1 MSCGCNNKSGVVSI
15 AGGGSNGGGGS
26 SGGNG
31 GNGGSGGSGGGGNGG
46 NGGSNPNCDSI
57 LNIETQTLSSETIV
71 TITFCSGAIQQFSIP
86 HGVDGNDGAN
96 GTDGTSGDTGIAV
109 EDVSVT
115 QVGNEITLVITLDD
129 GTIFENTFTIATATG
144 AHIIEAKTQGGA
156 VDLTDATGNG
166 FEQINLATVGGE
178 FEVIGGTVPGNTIT
192 IAGDT
197 LHFDAV
203 FQVRTDGTALHNPFK
218 ELYLTV
224 GAVGSITEK
233 CTNLSGQPATI
244 TVPTDGHIQVSVE
257 FTKTN
262 STRNELFFKGTMT
275 VGDKGLSA
283 VGSHSITDLN
293 PPVAPKTFAFYG
305 GTGESG
311 DLDFTQELQIQLRA
325 FPGGSG
331 SDTMFVNPAYMTIT
345 KIPKI

>member
-1 MSCGCNNKSGVVSI
+1 MSCGCNKSGVVSI

-57 LNIETQTLSSETIV
+57 LNIETQTLSTETIV

-86 HGVDGNDGAN
+86 HGVDGQDGAD
-96 GTDGTSGDTGIAV
+96 GADGTSGDTGIAV

-144 AHIIEAKTQGGA
+144 AHIVEAKTQGGG
-156 VDLTDATGNG
+156 VDITDATGNG

-203 FQVRTDGTALHNPFK
+203 FQVRTDGIELHNPFK

-224 GAVGSITEK
+224 GPVGSITEK
-233 CTNLSGQPATI
+233 CTNLSGQPSLI

-257 FTKTN
+257 FTRID
-262 STRNELFFKGTMT
+262 STREELFYKGTMT
-275 VGDKGLSA
+275 VSDKGESA
-283 VGSHSITDLN
+283 VASHSITDLN
-293 PPVAPKTFAFYG
+293 PPVESKTFPFYG
-305 GTGESG
+305 GTDE
-311 DLDFTQELQIQLRA
+311 LDFTQDIQIQLRA

-331 SDTMFVNPAYMTIT
+331 TDTMFVNPAYMTIT
-345 KIPKI
+345 KIPKL

>member
-1 MSCGCNNKSGVVSI
+1 MSCGCNKSGVVSI

-57 LNIETQTLSSETIV
+57 LNIETQTLSTETIV

-86 HGVDGNDGAN
+86 HGVDGQDGAD
-96 GTDGTSGDTGIAV
+96 GADGTSGDTGIAV

-144 AHIIEAKTQGGA
+144 AHIVEAKTQGGG
-156 VDLTDATGNG
+156 VDITDATGNG

-224 GAVGSITEK
+224 GPVGSITEK
-233 CTNLSGQPATI
+233 CTNLSGQPSLI

-257 FTKTN
+257 FTRID
-262 STRNELFFKGTMT
+262 STREELFYKGTMT
-275 VGDKGLSA
+275 VSDKGESA
-283 VGSHSITDLN
+283 VASHSITDLN
-293 PPVAPKTFAFYG
+293 PPVESKTFPFYG
-305 GTGESG
+305 GTDE
-311 DLDFTQELQIQLRA
+311 LDFTQDIQIQLRA

-331 SDTMFVNPAYMTIT
+331 TDTMFVNPAYMTIT
-345 KIPKI
+345 KIPKL

>member
-1 MSCGCNNKSGVVSI
+1 MSCGCNKSGVVSI

-57 LNIETQTLSSETIV
+57 LNIETQTLSTETIV

-86 HGVDGNDGAN
+86 HGVDGNDGAD
-96 GTDGTSGDTGIAV
+96 GADGTSGDTGIAV

-144 AHIIEAKTQGGA
+144 AHIVEAKTQGGA

-166 FEQINLATVGGE
+166 FEQINLSTVGGE

-224 GAVGSITEK
+224 GPVGSITEK
-233 CTNLSGQPATI
+233 EVNLSGQPATI
-244 TVPTDGHIQVSVE
+244 TVPTDGHVQVSVE
-257 FTKTN
+257 LTKTD
-262 STRNELFFKGTMT
+262 STRNELFYKGTMT
-275 VGDKGLSA
+275 VGDKGESA
-283 VGSHSITDLN
+283 VASHSITDLN
-293 PPVAPKTFAFYG
+293 PAVAPKTFAFYG
-305 GTGESG
+305 GTGE
-311 DLDFTQELQIQLRA
+311 LDFTQELQIQLRA
-325 FPGGSG
+325 LPGGSG

-345 KIPKI
+345 KIPKL

>member
-1 MSCGCNNKSGVVSI
+1 MSCGCNKSGVVSI

-26 SGGNG
+26 S
-31 GNGGSGGSGGGGNGG
+31 GGSGGSGGGGNGG

-57 LNIETQTLSSETIV
+57 LNIETQTLSTETIV

-86 HGVDGNDGAN
+86 HGVDGNDGAD
-96 GTDGTSGDTGIAV
+96 GADGTSGDTGIAV

-144 AHIIEAKTQGGA
+144 AHIVEAKTQGGA

-166 FEQINLATVGGE
+166 FEQINLSTVGGE

-224 GAVGSITEK
+224 GPVGSITEK
-233 CTNLSGQPATI
+233 EVNLSGQPATI
-244 TVPTDGHIQVSVE
+244 TVPTDGHVQVSVE
-257 FTKTN
+257 LTKTD
-262 STRNELFFKGTMT
+262 STRNELFYKGTMT
-275 VGDKGLSA
+275 VGDKGDNA
-283 VGSHSITDLN
+283 IASHCITDPN
-293 PPVAPKTFAFYG
+293 PAVAPKTFAFYG
-305 GTGESG
+305 GTGE
-311 DLDFTQELQIQLRA
+311 LDFTQEIQIQLRA
-325 FPGGSG
+325 LPGGSG
-331 SDTMFVNPAYMTIT
+331 GPANMFVNPAYMTIT
-345 KIPKI
+345 KIPKL

>member
-1 MSCGCNNKSGVVSI
+1 MSCGCNKSGVVSI

-57 LNIETQTLSSETIV
+57 LNIETQTLSTETIV

-86 HGVDGNDGAN
+86 HGVDGNDGAD
-96 GTDGTSGDTGIAV
+96 GADGTSGDTGIAV

-144 AHIIEAKTQGGA
+144 AHIVEAKTQGGA

-166 FEQINLATVGGE
+166 FEQINLSTVGGE

-224 GAVGSITEK
+224 GPVGSITEK

-244 TVPTDGHIQVSVE
+244 TVPTDGHVQVSVE
-257 FTKTN
+257 LTKTD
-262 STRNELFFKGTMT
+262 STRNEFFYKGTMT
-275 VGDKGLSA
+275 VADKGDNA
-283 VGSHSITDLN
+283 VASHSITDLN
-293 PPVAPKTFAFYG
+293 PPVDSKTFAFYG
-305 GTGESG
+305 GTGE
-311 DLDFTQELQIQLRA
+311 LDFTQEIQIQLRA
-325 FPGGSG
+325 LPGGSG

-345 KIPKI
+345 KIPKL

>member
-1 MSCGCNNKSGVVSI
+1 MSCGCNKSGVVSI

-57 LNIETQTLSSETIV
+57 LNIETQTLSTETIV

-86 HGVDGNDGAN
+86 HGVDGQDGA
-96 GTDGTSGDTGIAV
+96 DGTSGDTGIAV

-144 AHIIEAKTQGGA
+144 AHIVEAKTQGGG
-156 VDLTDATGNG
+156 VDITDATGNG

-203 FQVRTDGTALHNPFK
+203 FQVRTDGIELHNPFK

-224 GAVGSITEK
+224 GPVGSITEK
-233 CTNLSGQPATI
+233 CTNLSGQPSLI

-257 FTKTN
+257 FTRID
-262 STRNELFFKGTMT
+262 STREELFYKGTMT
-275 VGDKGLSA
+275 VSDKGESA
-283 VGSHSITDLN
+283 VASHSITDLN
-293 PPVAPKTFAFYG
+293 PPVESKTFPFYG
-305 GTGESG
+305 GTDE
-311 DLDFTQELQIQLRA
+311 LDFTQDIQIQLRA

-331 SDTMFVNPAYMTIT
+331 TDTMFVNPAYMTIT
-345 KIPKI
+345 KIPKL